1 MSQPADTPAPPYYAV
16 VFTSTRTDATDA
28 QQGGQDD
35 GYAQTA
41 SRMVELAQGMA
52 GFLGIESARDG
63 LGITVSYWESLEAIR
78 AWRDHPEH
86 ARARRRGREQWYE
99 TFTTRIC
106 RVERTHA
113 FDRATTVRNTD

>member
-16 VFTSTRTDATDA
+16 IFTSTRTSQEGDAGD
-28 QQGGQDD
+28 GQDD

-86 ARARRRGREQWYE
+86 VMARRRGREQWYQ

-106 RVERTHA
+106 RVERAHG
-113 FDRATTVRNTD
+113 FDRATPVRNTD